1 MRLPMRKWTGVNTW
15 WPKVS
20 LQDPLA
26 VLRMRRLLDE
36 ALIWLAVEECDSI
49 LSDFTDGQGRTLRD
63 NLEALAS
70 SIEQY
75 MALLYFRDGSGSDW
89 CARGAFAVTARGSRV
104 IWICGRKLEDNY
116 TRSPRH
122 ATASVIHEVLHT
134 LGLGENPPT
143 SADITAHVLRHCGP
157 AVSTSGFADGNEARA
172 VMNAP

>member
-63 NLEALAS
+63 NLEALTS

-89 CARGAFAVTARGSRV
+89 CARGAFAVTAPCR
-104 IWICGRKLEDNY
+104 
-116 TRSPRH
+116 
-122 ATASVIHEVLHT
+122 
-134 LGLGENPPT
+134 
-143 SADITAHVLRHCGP
+143 
-157 AVSTSGFADGNEARA
+157 
-172 VMNAP
+172 